1 MKGEVDMADLRL
13 CDSEYSE
20 VCGGFPGKSEDIRER
35 GEGDKGND

>member
-20 VCGGFPGKSEDIRER
+20 VCGGFPGEPEDI
-35 GEGDKGND
+35 